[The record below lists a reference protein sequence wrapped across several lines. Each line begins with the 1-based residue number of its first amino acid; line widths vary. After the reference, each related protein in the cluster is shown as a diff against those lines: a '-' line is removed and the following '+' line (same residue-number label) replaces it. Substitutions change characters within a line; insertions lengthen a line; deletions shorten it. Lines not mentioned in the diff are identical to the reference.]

1 MTRASG
7 QPSPSR
13 SRRTTSTQV
22 ISTGIRPAEA
32 TPHGAAPTVSGV
44 VAWSAGG
51 GTGTAA
57 GASGRA
63 GAATGAQ
70 LASTSAATTV
80 FRTNIRMRIALSGV
94 VKLANGRTATA
105 LTLGERHPA
114 LSRGPGVL
122 GLRADEA
129 VVTVLLHDVRA
140 PPGHAADG
148 EDRRAQVGRDPEVG
162 VGRGGEEVD
171 VHRELSAPVDLVDEL
186 LLDLEVRRGGVVGRA
201 RREGLRRRPRRNSTA
216 VAAR

>member
-32 TPHGAAPTVSGV
+32 TPQGADPTVSGV

-70 LASTSAATTV
+70 LASTSAATIV

-94 VKLANGRTATA
+94 VKLANARTATA

-122 GLRADEA
+122 RLRADEA
-129 VVTVLLHDVRA
+129 GVTGLVPDVRG
-140 PPGHAADG
+140 PP
-148 EDRRAQVGRDPEVG
+148 RRAAAGEERPAQG
-162 VGRGGEEVD
+162 GRGPP
-171 VHRELSAPVDLVDEL
+171 A
-186 LLDLEVRRGGVVGRA
+186 GGR
-201 RREGLRRRPRRNSTA
+201 
-216 VAAR
+216 